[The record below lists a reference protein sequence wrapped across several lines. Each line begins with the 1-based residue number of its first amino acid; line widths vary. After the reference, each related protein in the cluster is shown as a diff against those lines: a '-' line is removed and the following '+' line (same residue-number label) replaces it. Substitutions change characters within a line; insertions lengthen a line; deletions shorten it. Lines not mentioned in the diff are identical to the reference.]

1 MKNPVMLVFCGGVL
15 ACQILGFLP
24 APVIAAPAKPASQ
37 AGLIDLN
44 LATKEQLM
52 SLPGVGEEEA
62 GKIIDGRPY
71 SEKMQLLKREI
82 LPSRVFYPI
91 LDKTTIDIKA
101 FNDTG
106 QEKDKKEFLS
116 GLQKTLKAPKLV
128 KARSGLK
135 YLDLQPGTGR
145 VPQKGKK
152 VRVHYTGWLQDGTK
166 FDSSLDRE
174 KPIMFTLGT
183 GEVIKGWDEGLA
195 SMKVGG
201 KRRLIIP
208 AKLGYGEKGA
218 GGKIPPNA
226 DLVFDVELIDAEP

>member
-1 MKNPVMLVFCGGVL
+1 M
-15 ACQILGFLP
+15 
-24 APVIAAPAKPASQ
+24 
-37 AGLIDLN
+37 
-44 LATKEQLM
+44 
-52 SLPGVGEEEA
+52 
-62 GKIIDGRPY
+62 
-71 SEKMQLLKREI
+71 
-82 LPSRVFYPI
+82 
-91 LDKTTIDIKA
+91 LDKTTIGLKA
-101 FNDTG
+101 FNDDS
-106 QEKDKKEFLS
+106 QEKEKKEFLS

-128 KARSGLK
+128 KTRSGLK
-135 YLDLQPGTGR
+135 YLDLEPGTGR
-145 VPQKGKK
+145 APHQGKK

-166 FDSSLDRE
+166 FDSSLDRG

-226 DLVFDVELIDAEP
+226 DLVFDVELVDAEP